1 MSLFKKLAC
10 LTLIMGLCMTVF
22 PDDGM
27 WMPHQMTDL
36 GLKDLG
42 LQMDPADL
50 YKKDG
55 TGLMSAVVHLGGG
68 TGEFVSSQGLI
79 LTNHH
84 VAFGA
89 IQRAATKE
97 HDYLKHGFLA
107 REKKD
112 EIPAKGYIADVLI
125 GYEEVTK
132 QMNSAVRR
140 NMSHLAKY
148 KALERK
154 GKYLIARAER
164 KGKDLRCVLKKMY
177 SGNRYY
183 LFKFK
188 RLKDV
193 RMVYA
198 PPMSIGNFGGEVD
211 NWMWPRHTGD
221 FTFLRAYVSKDG
233 VGTEYNENNVPYAP
247 KSFFKISL
255 DGVKDGDFT
264 FVMGYPGRTYR
275 NQTLAELKSD
285 MKQLGER
292 KVFYEELVAFFED
305 AGKNDR
311 AIQIKYAGKVK
322 GLWNS
327 IKNRKGKLEGM
338 TNFDLLGK
346 KEAQMKAFSAYVAET
361 PERQK
366 KYGAALDNIA
376 AFMDKY
382 TSFQD
387 KTYRLAML
395 FNRFIGPSVLGN
407 GYTIYRTVSERQKPD
422 IKRDTSYQERN
433 IPMITMRQ
441 KIAERGY
448 HPDVDRVYAKYIL
461 KKMLE
466 LDINEVPA
474 ALKGLMSKKSPEA
487 IDAFVDKIYDNTKL
501 MDPEARLKMLK
512 MNLKQLRALK
522 DPAIELL
529 AGLEKEARV
538 LREKSKALDQEY
550 SDLKKV
556 YLAALMEMRGNLA
569 PDANSSIRFTYG
581 NVEGYRPRDAV
592 YYKPVTTLKGVLQK
606 DKGEAP
612 FDAPQRLKDLHKN
625 KDFGQYVDKE
635 TNDIVTCFLNTTNVT
650 GGNSGSPVLNA
661 RGEQIGIVFDMTYE
675 SVIGDY
681 YVIPELQRT
690 IQVDIRYV
698 LFVTEKFSGAKHIIK
713 EMGL

>member
-1 MSLFKKLAC
+1 
-10 LTLIMGLCMTVF
+10 MTVF

-132 QMNSAVRR
+132 QMNSVVRR

-164 KGKDLRCVLKKMY
+164 KGKDLRCEIKKMY

-233 VGTEYNENNVPYAP
+233 VGTEYNENNVPYTP

-275 NQTLAELKSD
+275 NQTLAELKKD

-292 KVFYEELVAFFED
+292 KVLLEELVAFFED

-327 IKNRKGKLEGM
+327 IKNRNGKLEGM
-338 TNFDLLGK
+338 ASVDLLGK
-346 KEAQMKAFSAYVAET
+346 KEAQMKKFSAWVSET
-361 PERQK
+361 PQRQK
-366 KYGAALDNIA
+366 KYGAALENIA

-382 TSFQD
+382 TAFQD
-387 KTYRLAML
+387 KSYRLAML
-395 FNRFIGPSVLGN
+395 FNRFVGPAVLGN
-407 GYTIYRTVSERQKPD
+407 GYTIFRTVSERQKPD

-448 HPDVDRVYAKYIL
+448 HPAVDRAYAKYTF
-461 KKMLE
+461 KKMLD
-466 LDINEVPA
+466 LDIQDVPA
-474 ALKGLMSKKSPEA
+474 ALKSLMGKKSPEA
-487 IDAFVDKIYDNTKL
+487 IDAFVDKMYDNTKM

-522 DPAIELL
+522 DPTIELL
-529 AGLEKEARV
+529 AGLEKEAKV

-612 FDAPQRLKDLHKN
+612 FDVPQRLKELHKK
-625 KDFGQYVDKE
+625 KDFGQYVDKKSG
-635 TNDIVTCFLNTTNVT
+635 DIVTCFLNTTNVT

-698 LFVTEKFSGAKHIIK
+698 LFVTEKFSGAKHIIE

>member
-1 MSLFKKLAC
+1 
-10 LTLIMGLCMTVF
+10 MGLFMTVF

-42 LQMDPADL
+42 LQMDPAGL

-68 TGEFVSSQGLI
+68 TGEFVSAQGLI

-97 HDYLKHGFLA
+97 HDYLQDGFLA
-107 REKKD
+107 RENKD

-132 QMNSAVRR
+132 QMNSAVRP
-140 NMSHLAKY
+140 NMSPLTKY

-164 KGKDLRCVLKKMY
+164 KGKDLRCEIKKMY

-193 RMVYA
+193 RIVYA

-211 NWMWPRHTGD
+211 NWMWPRHTCD

-233 VGTEYNENNVPYAP
+233 EGIEYNENNVPYTP
-247 KSFFKISL
+247 KSFFKVSL

-275 NQTLAELKSD
+275 NQTLAELKQD

-292 KVFYEELVAFFED
+292 KVMLEELVAFFED

-327 IKNRKGKLEGM
+327 IKNRNGKLEGM
-338 TNFDLLGK
+338 HSVDLLSK
-346 KEAQMKAFSAYVAET
+346 KAEQMKAFTAWVAEK

-366 KYGAALDNIA
+366 KYGNALENIA
-376 AFMDKY
+376 KFMEKY
-382 TSFQD
+382 TAFQD
-387 KTYRLAML
+387 KNYRLALL
-395 FNRFIGPSVLGN
+395 FNGYIGPTVFGN
-407 GYTIYRTVSERQKPD
+407 GYMIYRTVSERQKPD
-422 IKRDTSYQERN
+422 IKREPAFQERN

-448 HPDVDRVYAKYIL
+448 HPDVDRAYAKFTL
-461 KKMLE
+461 KKMLD
-466 LDINEVPA
+466 LDVAEVPA
-474 ALKGLMSKKSPEA
+474 ALKDLMAKKSPEA
-487 IDAFVDKIYDNTKL
+487 IDAFVDNIYDNTKL

-512 MNLKQLRALK
+512 MNLKQLMAQK
-522 DPAIELL
+522 DPAIKFI
-529 AGLEKEARV
+529 AALEKEAKV

-550 SDLKKV
+550 SDLRKV
-556 YLAALMEMRGNLA
+556 YLAALMAMKGNLA

-581 NVEGYRPRDAV
+581 TVEGYRPRDAV

-612 FDAPQRLKDLHKN
+612 FDVPERLKELHKN
-625 KDFGQYVDKE
+625 KDFGQYMDKK
-635 TNDIVTCFLNTTNVT
+635 TGDIVTCFLNTTNVT

-698 LFVTEKFSGAKHIIK
+698 LFVTDKYAGAKHIIK